1 MILFSLWLQ
10 PGLWQDWVSGFPHL
24 EVGLQPRHM
33 GVVCCQAQTKGGH
46 ILIVLTPSLSWMTP
60 AGTETHL
67 LPYVCAVLQTC
78 SLLWIWGN
86 PHSQLWGSFC
96 LCHLKWL
103 LCFLSFLF
111 FFFHV
116 LINTFLK
123 SFFLYVLRRKGSY
136 NLCFIQHLDPSDYS
150 KLWIS
155 QERIEHLRFSKDR
168 LSSSSLQTLRGV
180 GMEWEITQEQRK
192 RQGKAEYPH
201 RELKKDSM
209 GVPEDCRGSSWVSP
223 FFRFQPWFWLIHSE
237 KGSLASDYL

>member
-103 LCFLSFLF
+103 LCFLSFLLF
-111 FFFHV
+111 FFYV

-123 SFFLYVLRRKGSY
+123 SFFYTCWGEREVITCASSNIWILLTIQSYEFLRRG
-136 NLCFIQHLDPSDYS
+136 
-150 KLWIS
+150 
-155 QERIEHLRFSKDR
+155 
-168 LSSSSLQTLRGV
+168 
-180 GMEWEITQEQRK
+180 
-192 RQGKAEYPH
+192 
-201 RELKKDSM
+201 
-209 GVPEDCRGSSWVSP
+209 
-223 FFRFQPWFWLIHSE
+223 
-237 KGSLASDYL
+237 